1 MITLKPQWIQLFSHY
16 VNMNQ
21 ITHIEMCVYGRDC
34 NAPFDKQ
41 DHKFMVVVLSCGQ
54 RYRIAHKDS
63 DIENVLNKLGFDLK
77 AVGNKNV

>member
-1 MITLKPQWIQLFSHY
+1 MITSKPQWIQLFSHY

-41 DHKFMVVVLSCGQ
+41 DEKFLIIVLTCGQ
-54 RYRIAHKDS
+54 RYRLAHTDP
-63 DIENVLNKLGFDLK
+63 DIEDVLRKLGFNLK
-77 AVGNKNV
+77 

>member
-54 RYRIAHKDS
+54 RYRIAHKDP
-63 DIENVLNKLGFDLK
+63 DIENLLNKLGFNLK